1 MTKYLLV
8 YINEDIKKK
17 HLDAIKDNLP
27 FYLSSLKNQFVKN
40 TAPLINDKFE
50 ILGNII
56 QIENNGNNENNG
68 INEEEYD
75 LNYSTDNQD
84 IKKHI
89 NNKYRA

>member
-40 TAPLINDKFE
+40 TYKW
-50 ILGNII
+50 
-56 QIENNGNNENNG
+56 
-68 INEEEYD
+68 
-75 LNYSTDNQD
+75 
-84 IKKHI
+84 
-89 NNKYRA
+89 